1 MNGNSNS
8 DENIFQ
14 NSNSQTAR
22 TKWYKYWYEY
32 YFENKVYYGQNAVMC
47 RMIPDPIYYSR

>member
-1 MNGNSNS
+1 MDSDFMTNLANMLKNGNIPDELKEKMSSFMNGNSNS

-22 TKWYKYWYEY
+22 TKWYKY
-32 YFENKVYYGQNAVMC
+32 
-47 RMIPDPIYYSR
+47 